1 MSDEF
6 KIDAANLVI
15 EDTDSLL
22 EKRRRRSEEVRE
34 DIKSYLLQLIAD
46 INGDPESP
54 LTATTLAELHPL
66 LTALHTAFEEEI
78 I

>member
-22 EKRRRRSEEVRE
+22 EKRRRRSEEARE
-34 DIKSYLLQLIAD
+34 DIKAQLALIIQYIETD
-46 INGDPESP
+46 LSKERV
-54 LTATTLAELHPL
+54 TTHTTTLLPL